1 MISKQN
7 EVIGIRE
14 GERTQEN
21 AFDQRENGGGGAD
34 AESQSDNDGQSKAG
48 SFQQLAEGKAEVV
61 SESGHT
67 SS

>member
-14 GERTQEN
+14 GKRTQEN
-21 AFDQRENGGGGAD
+21 TFHQREDGGGGAD
-34 AESQSDNDGQSKAG
+34 AESQSDDDGQSKAG
-48 SFQQLAEGKAEVV
+48 RFQQLAEGKAEVV
-61 SESGHT
+61 SESGYT